1 GVCVEHSSAMFKATQ
16 SFFTDAPESEARGE
30 GVVCICNG
38 QHEKCAIIAA
48 KDQEIAA
55 IKSRAEAAERRVR
68 ELERLLKA
76 MTELASEN
84 DDDAGKA
91 QDERDTARAEAARL
105 ATLLREVLG
114 APKSPTCYLGLMNRI
129 REQLAAHESAMRVV

>member
-1 GVCVEHSSAMFKATQ
+1 DGQPLYSQKEI
-16 SFFTDAPESEARGE
+16 DAL
-30 GVVCICNG
+30 
-38 QHEKCAIIAA
+38 
-48 KDQEIAA
+48 
-55 IKSRAEAAERRVR
+55 KSRAEAAEARVR

-91 QDERDTARAEAARL
+91 QDECDTARAEAARL

-129 REQLAAHESAMRVV
+129 REQLAAHESAMRKEGE